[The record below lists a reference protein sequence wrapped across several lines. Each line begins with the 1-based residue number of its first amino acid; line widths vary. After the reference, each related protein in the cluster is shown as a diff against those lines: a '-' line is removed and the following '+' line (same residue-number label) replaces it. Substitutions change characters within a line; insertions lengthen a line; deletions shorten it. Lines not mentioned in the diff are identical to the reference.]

1 MIRIRDYDEC
11 CVGIYRT
18 RGVTDSSNLVFFVTP
33 NIPISMRSYMRLCST
48 EKTPSPKRP
57 YARCGIQRLSRSSSN
72 GSSVLDPHNSLI
84 VLYMYH
90 RASTGASV
98 DGFGIGLSSEP
109 APLSALFRPVKEK

>member
-1 MIRIRDYDEC
+1 MIRIRDCDEC

-57 YARCGIQRLSRSSSN
+57 YARCGIQRC
-72 GSSVLDPHNSLI
+72 P
-84 VLYMYH
+84 
-90 RASTGASV
+90 GAQ
-98 DGFGIGLSSEP
+98 
-109 APLSALFRPVKEK
+109 AMALRCWIPTIH